1 MDALSP
7 PSSPTSQQI
16 SDIVQPYID
25 FANDP
30 GLAIMVGW
38 ATPTA
43 GGIVPFGGV
52 NNQLGGAMA
61 LTSDTCFEIASSS
74 KTFTAT
80 LYALLTSGQS
90 SGPSLGDF
98 NLGIGT
104 QFAGIPIETLV
115 NYTSGLPQD
124 DSDATDLPPLLPMPY
139 SLNGMLGFL
148 NLMSLQPAPYGE
160 KFTYS
165 DLGFALTAAV
175 LLAIYAK
182 NPSPGPLPIYEDL
195 ISALIWQELGMS
207 GNTCFFTDARLDSL
221 PQGIEFGGTNPE
233 PQAAGHNLF
242 PAYHGAGGIVTTPN
256 DMMIWLLYNMGI
268 RVDSALTPLL
278 GRLQTHSTDVTYGAN
293 QLGLSWFLANTS
305 GPYSKYKSVWKNGGL
320 TGFSSFIAF
329 LPSPSPG
336 LQPSPGG
343 VFVLSNSQGL
353 YNAYPNSSD
362 TLEMTGAVAYSVL
375 NVMQGLQP
383 LPGQPST

>member
-1 MDALSP
+1 MEVLP
-7 PSSPTSQQI
+7 PPVSPTSAQLN
-16 SDIVQPYID
+16 DIVQPYMN
-25 FANDP
+25 FANTD

-43 GGIVPFGGV
+43 GGIVPFGSV
-52 NNQLGGAMA
+52 KNQLGGAMT
-61 LTSDTCFEIASSS
+61 LTNDTCFELASSS

-90 SGPSLGDF
+90 SSPSLGEF

-104 QFAGIPIETLV
+104 QFDDIPVEMLV

-124 DSDATDLPPLLPMPY
+124 DSDATDLPPLLPIPY

-148 NLMSLQPAPYGE
+148 NLTSLRPAPYGE

-165 DLGFALTAAV
+165 NLGFALTSAV
-175 LLAIYAK
+175 LPAIYAK
-182 NPSPGPLPIYEDL
+182 NPSPGLPAIYEDL
-195 ISALIWQELGMS
+195 VSALICQELGMS
-207 GNTCFFTDARLDSL
+207 GNTCFFTDARLDAI
-221 PQGIEFGGTNPE
+221 PQGLEFGGTS
-233 PQAAGHNLF
+233 PQPQPAGRNLF

-278 GRLQTHSTDVTYGAN
+278 GRLQTQSTGITYGAN
-293 QLGLSWFLANTS
+293 QLGLSWFLANSS

-320 TGFSSFIAF
+320 SGFSSFITF

-336 LQPSPGG
+336 STPSPAG
-343 VFVLSNSQGL
+343 VFVLTNSQGL

-362 TLEMTGAVAYSVL
+362 TLEMTAAIAYSVL